1 MNKFLANRW
10 TKVVVFLACLVPVA
24 LLAWGFHKDA
34 LGANPVEKIEHETG
48 DWTIYFL
55 LITLTVTP
63 VRKVANLP
71 MLIRFRR
78 MLGLYA
84 FFYGLLHMTTYV
96 WLDQGFD
103 WPALWK
109 DVLKRPYVTAGF
121 VGLVLMIPLAAT
133 STAWAIRKL
142 GGKKWQMLHRLV
154 YFSALA
160 GVIHYYWLVKADVR
174 KPLLYGAILLTLMLY
189 RAAIWTRKK
198 A

>member
-121 VGLVLMIPLAAT
+121 VGLVLMIPLATT

>member
-189 RAAIWTRKK
+189 RAAVWTRKK